1 MTNAEKLEEA
11 LNDFLGDV
19 AIKVAK
25 DSIEQWDEL
34 LDQVIDSTEKCLNK
48 HDDAMNVKL
57 ILLTKNLKHFNKF
70 DLAGLATVLM
80 CKVVELQKEKSDD
93 DKSQA

>member
-11 LNDFLGDV
+11 LNDFLGDIAV
-19 AIKVAK
+19 KVAK

-34 LDQVIDSTEKCLNK
+34 LDQVIDSTKKCLDKN
-48 HDDAMNVKL
+48 DDKMDAKL
-57 ILLTKNLKHFNKF
+57 RLLTKNLKHFNKF
-70 DLAGLATVLM
+70 DLAGLAAVLM